1 MKYQSQNFKAARISQ
16 SFRRATTRHGHG
28 QSVMSFRPLS
38 KKWKM
43 REDIP
48 PDRTKAL
55 PRRLLFFLC
64 GMIFFI
70 AAGGMCV
77 QLRETPYCYAI
88 LPPTIATLASTA
100 FVSCFEPY
108 LFTARHFAGFG

>member
-1 MKYQSQNFKAARISQ
+1 
-16 SFRRATTRHGHG
+16 
-28 QSVMSFRPLS
+28 MSFRPLS

-55 PRRLLFFLC
+55 PRRFLFFLC

-70 AAGGMCV
+70 AAGQQV
-77 QLRETPYCYAI
+77 AQVRKHSP
-88 LPPTIATLASTA
+88 
-100 FVSCFEPY
+100 
-108 LFTARHFAGFG
+108 